1 MKLIRINTKPA
12 ARDLRMFAG
21 LWLLFVGAGAF
32 VAWRGDASNVA
43 AILAVAAGVV
53 GIAGLIAPRSVRAV
67 YLGSVYAAFPIGFV
81 VSWLILGAVYFL
93 VITPIGLC
101 MKFARRDPLER
112 RLERGPGSCWKP
124 RGPVRS
130 PSDYFR
136 QH

>member
-1 MKLIRINTKPA
+1 MKLIRINTHPA
-12 ARDLRMFAG
+12 ARDLRQFAG

-32 VAWRGDASNVA
+32 FAWRSEAPLLA
-43 AILAVAAGVV
+43 AGLAAAAVVVGVV
-53 GIAGLIAPRSVRAV
+53 GLVAPRSVRAV
-67 YLGSVYAAFPIGFV
+67 YLGSMYLAFPIGFV

-101 MKFARRDPLER
+101 LNLARRDPLER
-112 RLERGPGSCWKP
+112 RFERGANSYWKP
-124 RGPVRS
+124 RGPARP